1 MNGLQGSLEKE
12 QLFSLLSYLKLT
24 TSTGRLEV
32 IYGSETASIY
42 IHNGEVVHA
51 ESGVL
56 QGEYAV
62 KRISGW
68 AGGRFQFHA
77 GEISPKSSISDTLE
91 GLALSV
97 AVAIDE
103 KRSNDDFGIDL
114 DRVVRLASKNAGEVT
129 LSGDDL
135 MLLPKLSGTISLRR
149 AGQELGWAEAR
160 LRSVVASLDAR
171 QMLEA
176 INVSQQPRNATNS
189 GTSSSAPT
197 NSAATPSIS
206 TIDPRFTAELRQAY
220 ARSVGPAAEYIF
232 DDVCNDLKIN
242 PASLPAAQFSD
253 FLRALAGA
261 VDDSTARDRF
271 VQALTELRAKYRI

>member
-62 KRISGW
+62 KRISTW

-77 GEISPKSSISDTLE
+77 GEISPKSSITDTLE

-103 KRSNDDFGIDL
+103 NRMDDDFGIDL
-114 DRVVRLASKNAGEVT
+114 DRAVRLVSNRVGEVT
-129 LSGDDL
+129 LNGDDL
-135 MLLPKLSGTISLRR
+135 LLLPKLNGTTVLRQ
-149 AGQELGWAEAR
+149 AGLELGWTEAR
-160 LRSVVASLDAR
+160 LRSVVASLNAR
-171 QMLEA
+171 QMLEVVTLVQTRPA
-176 INVSQQPRNATNS
+176 
-189 GTSSSAPT
+189 AP
-197 NSAATPSIS
+197 ATPEPSNT
-206 TIDPRFTAELRQAY
+206 TIDPRFTAELRKAY
-220 ARSVGPAAEYIF
+220 AKSVGPAAEFLF
-232 DDVCNDLKIN
+232 DDVCNELQIN
-242 PASLPAAQFSD
+242 PAILPAPQFSD
-253 FLRALAGA
+253 FLRGLAGA
-261 VDDSTARDRF
+261 IDDGATRDRF
-271 VQALTELRAKYRI
+271 IQALTELRAKYRI

>member
-42 IHNGEVVHA
+42 IHAGEVVHA

-62 KRISGW
+62 KRISTW

-97 AVAIDE
+97 AVSIDE
-103 KRSNDDFGIDL
+103 NRTNDDFGIDL
-114 DRVVRLASKNAGEVT
+114 DRAVRLASKNAGEVT

-135 MLLPKLSGTISLRR
+135 MLLPKLNGLMTLRR
-149 AGQELGWAEAR
+149 AGQELGWAEGR
-160 LRSVVASLDAR
+160 LRSVVASLNAR

-176 INVSQQPRNATNS
+176 VTSAQQAQNTANS
-189 GTSSSAPT
+189 GAQ
-197 NSAATPSIS
+197 AARS
-206 TIDPRFTAELRQAY
+206 TIDPRFTAELRQAF
-220 ARSVGPAAEYIF
+220 SKSIGPAAEFVF
-232 DDVCNDLKIN
+232 DDVCRDLKVN
-242 PASLPAAQFSD
+242 PAILPANQFSD
-253 FLRALAGA
+253 FVRGLANA
-261 VDDSTARDRF
+261 VDDNAARDRF
-271 VQALTELRAKYRI
+271 IQALTELRAKYRI

>member
-32 IYGSETASIY
+32 IYGSETAAIY
-42 IHNGEVVHA
+42 VQNGEVVHA

-135 MLLPKLSGTISLRR
+135 MLLPKLSGIISLRK

-176 INVSQQPRNATNS
+176 INVNQQPRNVPNS
-189 GTSSSAPT
+189 GANNSAPA
-197 NSAATPSIS
+197 SSIS
-206 TIDPRFTAELRQAY
+206 TIDPRFTAELRQSY
-220 ARSVGPAAEYIF
+220 SKSVGPAAEYIF

-242 PASLPAAQFSD
+242 PASLPAAQFSE
-253 FLRALAGA
+253 FLRSLASA
-261 VDDSTARDRF
+261 VDDSNARDRF

>member
-32 IYGSETASIY
+32 IYGSETAAIY
-42 IHNGEVVHA
+42 IQNGEVVHA

-135 MLLPKLSGTISLRR
+135 MLLPKLSGTISLRK

-176 INVSQQPRNATNS
+176 INVNQQPRNATNS
-189 GTSSSAPT
+189 GV
-197 NSAATPSIS
+197 TPSIS
-206 TIDPRFTAELRQAY
+206 TIDPRFTAELRQSY
-220 ARSVGPAAEYIF
+220 SKSVGPAAEYIF

-253 FLRALAGA
+253 FLRSLAGA
-261 VDDSTARDRF
+261 VDDNTARDRF
-271 VQALTELRAKYRI
+271 IQALTELRAKYRI

>member
-24 TSTGRLEV
+24 NSTGRLEV

-42 IHNGEVVHA
+42 VQSGEVVHA

-68 AGGRFQFHA
+68 AGGRFQFHV

-97 AVAIDE
+97 AVSIDE
-103 KRSNDDFGIDL
+103 NRSNDDFGIDL
-114 DRVVRLASKNAGEVT
+114 DRMVRLAAKNAGEVT

-135 MLLPKLSGTISLRR
+135 MLLPKLNGATTLRR
-149 AGQELGWAEAR
+149 AGIELGWAEVR

-176 INVSQQPRNATNS
+176 INPNQQPGNATHS
-189 GTSSSAPT
+189 GTAPIIK
-197 NSAATPSIS
+197 A
-206 TIDPRFTAELRQAY
+206 IDPRFTAELRTSY

-232 DDVCNDLKIN
+232 DDVCLDLKIN
-242 PASLPAAQFSD
+242 PASLPAVQFSD

-261 VDDSTARDRF
+261 VDDAAARDRF
-271 VQALTELRAKYRI
+271 IQALTELRAKYRI

>member
-42 IHNGEVVHA
+42 IHGGEVVHA

-114 DRVVRLASKNAGEVT
+114 DRIVRLASKNAGEVT

-135 MLLPKLSGTISLRR
+135 MLLPKLGGTISLRR

-176 INVSQQPRNATNS
+176 INVNQQPRNATNS
-189 GTSSSAPT
+189 GAT
-197 NSAATPSIS
+197 NSALTPSIS
-206 TIDPRFTAELRQAY
+206 TIDPRFTAELRQNY
-220 ARSVGPAAEYIF
+220 SKSVGPAAEYIF

-261 VDDSTARDRF
+261 VDDNTARDRF

>member
-24 TSTGRLEV
+24 TSSGRLEV

-77 GEISPKSSISDTLE
+77 GEISPKSSITDTLE

-135 MLLPKLSGTISLRR
+135 MLLPKLGGTISLRR

-176 INVSQQPRNATNS
+176 INVNQQPRNATNS
-189 GTSSSAPT
+189 G
-197 NSAATPSIS
+197 ATPNIP
-206 TIDPRFTAELRQAY
+206 TIDPRFTAELRQSY
-220 ARSVGPAAEYIF
+220 SRSVGPAAEYIF

-261 VDDSTARDRF
+261 VDDSNARDRF
-271 VQALTELRAKYRI
+271 IKALTELRAKYRI

>member
-1 MNGLQGSLEKE
+1 MNGLQGSLGKE

-32 IYGSETASIY
+32 IYGSETAAIY
-42 IHNGEVVHA
+42 VQNGEVVHA

-68 AGGRFQFHA
+68 AGGRFQFHS

-135 MLLPKLSGTISLRR
+135 MLLPKLGGTISLRR
-149 AGQELGWAEAR
+149 AGLELGWAEAR

-176 INVSQQPRNATNS
+176 VNVNQPARNATNS
-189 GTSSSAPT
+189 GVTSSGV
-197 NSAATPSIS
+197 NQGIS
-206 TIDPRFTAELRQAY
+206 TIDPRFTAELRQSY
-220 ARSVGPAAEYIF
+220 SKSVGPAAEYIF

-261 VDDSTARDRF
+261 VDDSNARDRF